1 MVNKK
6 RHMKV
11 KLWSV
16 RTLIILF
23 FAISAI
29 TLSQGIVYVQDIVK
43 ERFFSKTKTIS
54 ERNYDFTSIG
64 ENFDDSKIEEDEYE
78 EVKDTGIRT
87 KTGKK
92 FQPFERESLW
102 SDVLSVLS
110 NVWITI
116 VFYVIIAIL
125 IIYAI
130 CKYIRN
136 KLTRTEIV
144 QEKESI
150 TKQTA
155 VRSIKNEKV
164 IHQLER
170 PLPTDKI
177 RKTLVEWE
185 RTLPFHEQRRSY
197 ETIQQWLK
205 RICRTRDIISLYESV
220 RYGEKTYTDLDVEEI
235 MKWVEGDGKVDT

>member
-1 MVNKK
+1 MANKE

-16 RTLIILF
+16 RALIILF
-23 FAISAI
+23 FAVSAI
-29 TLSQGIVYVQDIVK
+29 TLSQGVVYIQDIVK
-43 ERFFSKTKTIS
+43 ERFSSETKTIS
-54 ERNYDFTSIG
+54 ERNYDVTSIG
-64 ENFDDSKIEEDEYE
+64 GNLDESEKDEDE
-78 EVKDTGIRT
+78 EVGDTGIRT
-87 KTGKK
+87 KTDRK

-110 NVWITI
+110 NAWITI
-116 VFYVIIAIL
+116 VFYVIIAIS

-130 CKYIRN
+130 YKYIR
-136 KLTRTEIV
+136 KRLTKTEIV

-164 IHQLER
+164 IHQLEQ

-197 ETIQQWLK
+197 ETMQQWLK